1 MSRDFQAGRRALT
14 RGGRGAILRVMES
27 GLSAVGKPGK
37 RWGLVL
43 MGGGARGLAHVGVL
57 RVLEKNGLVPDVI
70 AGTSM
75 GGIVGGLYAA
85 GLTPDDLEGMIKGRQ
100 PRRRTSGTARTAQA
114 PGLKLFKRST
124 NLFEYLLLSD
134 TKNRLFKALAP
145 GKKDTIEAYLR
156 RCVGDVR
163 IEDLPI
169 KFVCNAVDLVTG
181 QEVFFTSGR
190 LAQALRATM
199 SLPLVFAP
207 ARVGGMVLLDGGV
220 YDSAPV
226 EAARQLGAEVTVLVD
241 IHKPLRRLPAKRIR
255 NSFQVLQRLVEIAK
269 AGMDEPHG
277 RYADIVLRVPLD
289 VEILDFSNPLKIV
302 RKGERTAAAGLE
314 RIRAGLT

>member
-14 RGGRGAILRVMES
+14 GGGRGAILRVMES
-27 GLSAVGKPGK
+27 RLSAVGKPGK

-75 GGIVGGLYAA
+75 GALVGGLYAA
-85 GLTPDDLEGMIKGRQ
+85 GLSADELEGMVKELYLRSSP
-100 PRRRTSGTARTAQA
+100 PRAERASGPR
-114 PGLKLFKRST
+114 LFKRSR
-124 NLFEYLLLSD
+124 NLFEYLLLSE
-134 TKNRLFKALAP
+134 TKNRLFKSQAS
-145 GKKDTIEAYLR
+145 GKRDSIEAYLR
-156 RCVGDVR
+156 GCVGDVR
-163 IEDLPI
+163 IEDLPVR
-169 KFVCNAVDLVTG
+169 FVCNAVDLVTG
-181 QEVFFTSGR
+181 QEVLFTSGK
-190 LAQALRATM
+190 LYKALRATM

-220 YDSAPV
+220 YDNAPV
-226 EAARQLGAEVTVLVD
+226 EAARQAGAEVTVLVD

-255 NSFQVLQRLVEIAK
+255 NSFQVLQRMVEMAK
-269 AGMDEPHG
+269 AGMNE
-277 RYADIVLRVPLD
+277 RKTRQADVVLRVPLD
-289 VEILDFSNPLKIV
+289 VEILDFSNPLRIV

-314 RIRAGLT
+314 GIRAALS

>member
-1 MSRDFQAGRRALT
+1 MASD
-14 RGGRGAILRVMES
+14 GAR
-27 GLSAVGKPGK
+27 PGK

-57 RVLEKNGLVPDVI
+57 RVLERNKLVPDII

-75 GGIVGGLYAA
+75 GALVGGLFAA
-85 GLTPDDLEGMIKGRQ
+85 GLPADALERMVKELYLKG
-100 PRRRTSGTARTAQA
+100 GAAA
-114 PGLKLFKRST
+114 PAGSAGAKLFQRSR
-124 NLFEYLLLSD
+124 NLFEYLLLSEA
-134 TKNRLFKALAP
+134 KNRVFKALAP
-145 GKKDTIEAYLR
+145 GKADPIEAYLR

-190 LAQALRATM
+190 LDKALRATM

-207 ARVGGMVLLDGGV
+207 ARVGGMVLLDGGI

-226 EAARQLGAEVTVLVD
+226 EAARQMGAEVTVLVD

-277 RYADIVLRVPLD
+277 RLADVVLRVPVD
-289 VEILDFSNPLKIV
+289 VEILDFSDPLKIV

-314 RIRAGLT
+314 RIRAALA

>member
-1 MSRDFQAGRRALT
+1 MEPEAPAAGKAR
-14 RGGRGAILRVMES
+14 
-27 GLSAVGKPGK
+27 K

-57 RVLEKNGLVPDVI
+57 RVLEKNGLVPDII

-100 PRRRTSGTARTAQA
+100 PRRGTSGTARPARSS
-114 PGLKLFKRST
+114 GLKLFKRST

-134 TKNRLFKALAP
+134 TKNRLFKALTP

-190 LAQALRATM
+190 LAKALRATM

-226 EAARQLGAEVTVLVD
+226 DAARQLGAEVAVLVD

-277 RYADIVLRVPLD
+277 RQADIVLRVPLD
-289 VEILDFSNPLKIV
+289 VEILDFSDPMTIV

-314 RIRAGLT
+314 RIRAALA